1 MPKTLIALATA
12 AALAAPV
19 SVLAAAAET
28 PKEIIIQKY
37 GDATAAKL
45 YKYDTAV
52 PTAPALALVEGAPE
66 LTVTSPFGPDF
77 NKDVVLSG
85 EKPGF
90 ALAARPYWTLTPNT
104 QSLAEYR
111 AMNRAMLILART
123 TLSLAGAQQATEDTK
138 GFGAAIGLHTE
149 LLNRADPRFN
159 PAHNFCLALA
169 NTKFVKDHI
178 KVDEFMEVDPDTV
191 AEGREKA
198 LALQPGASQALKDEI
213 GRARYLKDLET
224 ALSGDLQAMQKF
236 ADWQAEKNDE
246 LRKASKDDPDGK
258 RQKALDACFKRGA
271 LAAENF
277 PSFQLGVG
285 SAWKSPD
292 YGFSDLKSAGTSAW
306 LAFRVPI
313 KPYGACADPTVENP
327 VLKPDP
333 TTPRDQQC
341 LSPPGNVTAF
351 AHFASNDKVKFAGA
365 DQKAATSQAGV
376 VLSHQS
382 SDKNWSLAASAVWI
396 QQDYDDAKLKTEDFN
411 RYALSYSQ
419 KVYDNIWLEASFG
432 ETSGRE
438 ATLNKKES
446 FGLVRLSFK

>member
-1 MPKTLIALATA
+1 MSRNLIALATL
-12 AALAAPV
+12 AALAAPIPAW
-19 SVLAAAAET
+19 AADAGT
-28 PKEIIIQKY
+28 SKEVIIQKY
-37 GDATAAKL
+37 GDSTAAKL
-45 YKYDTAV
+45 YHYDTAV
-52 PTAPALALVEGAPE
+52 PTAPALAMVEGAPE

-90 ALAARPYWTLTPNT
+90 ALAARPYWILTPNT

-123 TLSLAGAQQATEDTK
+123 TLSVAGAQQATEDTK

-159 PAHNFCLALA
+159 SAHNFCLALA
-169 NTKFVKDHI
+169 NTKFVKDHVA
-178 KVDEFMEVDPDTV
+178 VDEFMEVDPDTV
-191 AEGREKA
+191 AEGKEKA
-198 LALQPGASQALKDEI
+198 LALQPGASPALRDEI
-213 GRARYLKDLET
+213 GRARYLKDLEA
-224 ALSGDLQAMQKF
+224 ALSGDSQAMQKF
-236 ADWQAEKNDE
+236 LEWQDQKNDE
-246 LRKASKDDPDGK
+246 LRKASKDDPDAK

-306 LAFRVPI
+306 LALRIPI
-313 KPYGACADPTVENP
+313 NPYGACADPKVANP
-327 VLKPDP
+327 VLKPEAN
-333 TTPRDQQC
+333 TPRGQQC
-341 LSPPGNVTAF
+341 LSPPGAVTAF
-351 AHFASNDKVKFAGA
+351 GHFASNDKVKFAGV
-365 DQKAATSQAGV
+365 DKKASTAQAGV

-382 SDKNWSLAASAVWI
+382 SAKNWSLAASAVWI

-419 KVYDNIWLEASFG
+419 KVYDNVWIEASFG
-432 ETSGRE
+432 ETSGRD
-438 ATLNKKES
+438 ATLDKKES
-446 FGLVRLSFK
+446 FGIVRLSFK